1 VLPNG
6 DDKLD
11 DKGEVV
17 KREVD
22 DAGNSGILLRGT
34 EDAQINMCCYPVG
47 SGEITAFR
55 TNKELSA
62 AIRAAVTPKE
72 VADAPLGKWN
82 RFVITLQGDR
92 VTVVL
97 NSKTIIENAQ
107 LPGIPTR
114 GPIGLQHHNEVVE
127 FANLFIR
134 EL

>member
-1 VLPNG
+1 
-6 DDKLD
+6 
-11 DKGEVV
+11 
-17 KREVD
+17 
-22 DAGNSGILLRGT
+22 
-34 EDAQINMCCYPVG
+34 M
-47 SGEITAFR
+47 
-55 TNKELSA
+55 
-62 AIRAAVTPKE
+62 TPKE